1 VLCGLAEPPE
11 KEKQI
16 AAPHSTA
23 LEMGLRSVGLTKA
36 RSPARRSIARSVMQV
51 RIEVRQRVPP
61 NIAACEVLEEPNHRA
76 LVAPF

>member
-1 VLCGLAEPPE
+1 MLCGLAEPPE

-36 RSPARRSIARSVMQV
+36 SSPARR
-51 RIEVRQRVPP
+51 EVRQRVPP

>member
-1 VLCGLAEPPE
+1 
-11 KEKQI
+11 
-16 AAPHSTA
+16 
-23 LEMGLRSVGLTKA
+23 MGLRSVGLTKA

-61 NIAACEVLEEPNHRA
+61 NIAACEVLDEPNHRA